1 MTNFSQFEKSNKT
14 IATEKGKTP
23 SLYGRFKNILGVG
36 PHLLLLGLILEA
48 LTIVIRRWV
57 SFPMSLNFE
66 IRVIFSIVCII
77 VCLMGI
83 TWFNS
88 SLNLIKANLLCDES
102 KLITHGPFNYVRHPL
117 YATLLFTIP
126 PILIAYFSDLLFIF
140 PWVIIFILS
149 HFVVIMEEKVLV
161 MRYGE
166 DYENYRK
173 FVPAL
178 IPYKGAAGRR
188 YREHCDVSTPKNL

>member
-1 MTNFSQFEKSNKT
+1 
-14 IATEKGKTP
+14 
-23 SLYGRFKNILGVG
+23 
-36 PHLLLLGLILEA
+36 
-48 LTIVIRRWV
+48 
-57 SFPMSLNFE
+57 MSLSFE

-117 YATLLFTIP
+117 YATLLSTIP
-126 PILIAYFSDLLFIF
+126 PILIAYFSDLLFLF

-149 HFVVIMEEKVLV
+149 HFVVIMEEQVLV
-161 MRYGE
+161 KRYGE

-188 YREHCDVSTPKNL
+188 YREHCDVSTPKKL

>member
-1 MTNFSQFEKSNKT
+1 MTNFSQFERSNKT
-14 IATEKGKTP
+14 IVTEKGKTP
-23 SLYGRFKNILGVG
+23 SLYGRFKNLVGVG
-36 PHLLLLGLILEA
+36 PHLLLLGFILEA

-57 SFPMSLNFE
+57 SFPMSLSFE

-88 SLNLIKANLLCDES
+88 SLKLIKANLLCDES

-126 PILIAYFSDLLFIF
+126 PILIVYFSDLLFLF

-149 HFVVIMEEKVLV
+149 HFVVIMEEHVLV
-161 MRYGE
+161 KRYGE